1 MAETIALFGGT
12 GGTGSAFLKL
22 ALDAGYQVRALVRT
36 PSKVSVGSNN
46 EHSLTVIQGS
56 FDDTDKVEE
65 TIKGADY
72 VVCMGGIPPSYFKA
86 YPTDVML
93 NFVKKLYGLFERQ
106 TSVPK
111 LFLYQV
117 RCTID
122 LEKSTFLAHEDP
134 THI

>member
-1 MAETIALFGGT
+1 MVETIALFGGT

-22 ALDAGYQVRALVRT
+22 ALEAGYKVRALVRT
-36 PSKVSVGSNN
+36 PSKVSVGSN
-46 EHSLTVIQGS
+46 EHFLTVMQGS

-72 VVCMGGIPPSYFKA
+72 VVCMGGIPPSYVKG

-93 NFVKKLYGLFERQ
+93 NFVKKLYGLLERQ
-106 TSVPK
+106 TSAPK